1 MSNYCILP
9 ISNKD
14 ENLYKLYKNAV
25 STFWIEEEV
34 RVRDK
39 DRTDW
44 KTLSVNQQFFLK
56 NILAFFAS
64 SDGIVAENLALR
76 FYGESESPI
85 AKLFY
90 GFQLAQEGTHS
101 EVYARLIDGLVC
113 DTVEKDHLFNA
124 ISTIPAIK
132 KKADW
137 CLEYISSQSDFRVRL
152 IAFAVTEGI
161 FFSGAFCSIFWL
173 KTLNKCPAMVLANE
187 FISRDEALHC
197 EFATEYYKQFQPL
210 KEDEIHKIIRQGVS
224 IEIEFITESLPCRL
238 MGMNSMMMSEYIQ
251 FVANRLA
258 VQLGTQKIYANASN
272 PFPFMEAIS
281 IERKTNFFEH
291 KVSEYS
297 FKKESKDQEIILSD
311 DF

>member
-9 ISNKD
+9 IAKKD

-25 STFWIEEEV
+25 STFWTEEEV
-34 RVRDK
+34 RIHDK
-39 DRTDW
+39 DRNDW
-44 KTLSVNQQFFLK
+44 RSLSTNQQFFLK
-56 NILAFFAS
+56 NILAFFAG

-76 FYGESESPI
+76 FYGESDSPI

-101 EVYARLIDGLVC
+101 EVYARLIDGLI
-113 DTVEKDHLFNA
+113 DSHEEKTHLFNA
-124 ISTIPAIK
+124 ITEIPSIK

-137 CLEYISSQSDFRVRL
+137 CLHYITDQSDFRVRL

-173 KTLNKCPAMVLANE
+173 KTLNKCPAIILANE

-197 EFATEYYKQFQPL
+197 QFATEYYTQFEPL
-210 KEDEIHKIIRQGVS
+210 AEDQIHKIIKDGVS
-224 IEIEFITESLPCRL
+224 IEIEFITQSLPCRL
-238 MGMNSMMMSEYIQ
+238 LGMNDALMSEYIK

-258 VQLGTQKIYANASN
+258 VQLGTNKIYKNVTN
-272 PFPFMEAIS
+272 PFPFMEKIS

-291 KVSEYS
+291 RVSEYS
-297 FKKESKDQEIILSD
+297 FKKESKDQDIILSE